1 MNEGRFTREGRMSRS
16 GRTVALAIAL
26 GMMTSAS
33 MLPAASTQRPNIIVI
48 MVDDMGFSDLGCYGS
63 EIHTPNLDRLAAQG
77 LRLTQFYNTAKCETS
92 RQSLMSGLW
101 HPRYR
106 KEPGRN
112 FMTVAE
118 VMRGAGYTTLMTGKW
133 HIDGDPLSRGF
144 DHYFGHLSGAT
155 DFFKGDNSFRLDD
168 QRFTVPE
175 QGFYNTDANTDYAM
189 RFVTDAVKEKKEKPF
204 FLYIAY
210 NAPHY
215 PLQAPKEEI
224 EKYRGKYRIGWDELR
239 RQRYAR
245 QLEMGLIDAKW
256 PLSPRPGDVKPWT
269 ELNAGEQDDQDL
281 KMATYAAMIDRL
293 DQNIGRLM
301 AKLEELGV
309 DQNTVLMFF
318 SDNGGCPFD
327 RNKKNQIP
335 PWQGGGHWTYDA
347 SWAGASNTPFRWY
360 KQNNHEGGI
369 SSPMIVHWPAGIAK
383 GGGFVKTPAHLVD
396 ILPTC
401 AALAG
406 TQRPVEFAGTKLA
419 PLNGQ
424 SLVPLLQGGSI
435 EERTLFWTYSNN
447 RAIRQGPWKLV
458 SAVGGP
464 WELYHMEAD
473 RSELTNLAA
482 SEPERVR
489 ELSAAWES
497 IHQSSGK
504 KPASRQKKAGKQS
517 VR

>member
-1 MNEGRFTREGRMSRS
+1 MAPT
-16 GRTVALAIAL
+16 
-26 GMMTSAS
+26 S

-63 EIHTPNLDRLAAQG
+63 EIRTPNLDRLAAQG
-77 LRLTQFYNTAKCETS
+77 LRFTQFYNTAKCETS

-101 HPRYR
+101 HHVYQD
-106 KEPGRN
+106 KPGRN
-112 FMTVAE
+112 FMTIAE

-133 HIDGDPLSRGF
+133 HIDGEPLSRGF
-144 DHYFGHLSGAT
+144 DRYFGHLSGAT
-155 DFFKGDNSFRLDD
+155 DFFKGDKTFLLND
-168 QRFTVPE
+168 QPFTVPE
-175 QGFYNTDANTDYAM
+175 QGFYTTDANTDYAM
-189 RFVTDAVKEKKEKPF
+189 RFVAEAVKEQKDKPF

-224 EKYRGKYRIGWDELR
+224 DKYRGKYRIGWDELR

-256 PLSPRPGDVKPWT
+256 PLSPRAENVKPWT
-269 ELNAGEQDDQDL
+269 ELDAKEQDDQDL

-293 DQNIGRLM
+293 DQNIGRLTT
-301 AKLEELGV
+301 KLKELAV
-309 DQNTVLMFF
+309 DQNTILMFF

-327 RNKKNQIP
+327 RNKKNEIP

-369 SSPMIVHWPAGIAK
+369 ASPMIIHWPAGIAK

-406 TQRPVEFAGTKLA
+406 TQRPAEFAGAMLA

-424 SLVPLLQGGSI
+424 SLVPLLQGGSMG
-435 EERTLFWTYSNN
+435 ERALFWNYTEN
-447 RAIRQGPWKLV
+447 RAIRMDPWKLV
-458 SAVGGP
+458 SAKGGP

-473 RSELTNLAA
+473 RCELNNLAA
-482 SEPERVR
+482 SEPARVQ
-489 ELSAAWES
+489 ELSAAWED
-497 IHQSSGK
+497 IRHRSGK
-504 KPASRQKKAGKQS
+504 NQATRQKKAGKKS
-517 VR
+517 NR

>member
-1 MNEGRFTREGRMSRS
+1 MPRS
-16 GRTVALAIAL
+16 GRTVAWAMAL
-26 GMMTSAS
+26 GMMAS
-33 MLPAASTQRPNIIVI
+33 VSVLAAASTQRPNVIVI

-63 EIHTPNLDRLAAQG
+63 EIHTPNLDRMAAQG
-77 LRLTQFYNTAKCETS
+77 LRFTQFYNTAKCETS

-101 HPRYR
+101 HPLYR

-144 DHYFGHLSGAT
+144 DRYFGHLSGAT
-155 DFFKGDNSFRLDD
+155 DFFFGDSSFRLDD
-168 QRFTVPE
+168 QPFTVPE

-189 RFVTDAVKEKKEKPF
+189 RFVTDAVNGKKDKPF

-224 EKYRGKYRIGWDELR
+224 DKYRGKYRIGWDELR

-256 PLSPRPGDVKPWT
+256 PLSPRPGTVKPWT

-301 AKLEELGV
+301 ARLKELGV

-369 SSPMIVHWPAGIAK
+369 ASPMIVHWPAGITRGRWLRQNTGSP
-383 GGGFVKTPAHLVD
+383 GGHPADLCGACRHAASGGICRSEAGAAGRPSRWCHCCKAARSTNARCSGPTPATAPSAWDLGSSSPPSAGRGNFTKWK
-396 ILPTC
+396 PT
-401 AALAG
+401 
-406 TQRPVEFAGTKLA
+406 V
-419 PLNGQ
+419 LN
-424 SLVPLLQGGSI
+424 
-435 EERTLFWTYSNN
+435 
-447 RAIRQGPWKLV
+447 
-458 SAVGGP
+458 
-464 WELYHMEAD
+464 
-473 RSELTNLAA
+473 
-482 SEPERVR
+482 
-489 ELSAAWES
+489 
-497 IHQSSGK
+497 
-504 KPASRQKKAGKQS
+504 
-517 VR
+517 